1 MHNDEVI
8 QIDKYSC
15 VPTTSPR
22 LDDRTL
28 VLKHGSSFA
37 VFDRYGDIHALG
49 HSGQGIY
56 HQDTRFLS
64 QLDLRLADG
73 RRLVL
78 LNSTLKQDNSL
89 LTVDLTIPEIVE
101 ASRLVVRINTVHV
114 FRAKLLYQDT
124 CYEHLRLHNY
134 SATAV
139 NIPFTLAFA
148 ADFAD
153 IFEVRGKQREAR
165 GYCLPVEVKAREQT
179 ITLAYT
185 GLDNVTRH
193 THIQLE
199 NANANISDNSAHFE
213 VTLAPG
219 EDKDIYL
226 SIQCNANQNTAPTAD
241 YLNVFYKLS
250 AELKTACKNYCA
262 IHTSN
267 EQFNDWLN
275 RSQVDLNLLISN
287 TPYGLYP
294 FAGVPWFSTPFGR
307 DGIITALHSLWINP
321 HISRGVLAFL
331 AANQATK
338 IDPLREA
345 EPGKILHETRRGEM
359 STLGEV
365 PFAQYYGTIDATP
378 LFVILAGAYYQHTG
392 DRAFIESIWQN
403 IEAALAW
410 IDHYG
415 DKDGDGFFEYA
426 SQNEQGLSQQGW
438 KDSDDSVFH
447 ADGSAA
453 TGAIA
458 LCEVQAYV
466 YDAWCCAAKLYL
478 ILDQSDKAKA
488 LEKKAQALK
497 KRFNRAFWCEEL
509 GTYALALDGD
519 KRPCQVRSSNA
530 GHVLFSGIATR
541 RYARRAV
548 KTLMDDASYS
558 GWGVRT
564 IARSEKRYNPMSYHN
579 GAIWPHDNAMIAL
592 GFVRYG
598 YREEAAKILTGL
610 FEASLF
616 LDLRRMPELF
626 CGFLKRKGEGPT
638 LYPQACAPQA
648 WSSTAVFALLQAC
661 LGIEISNTPQ
671 PQITFCN
678 PYLPPWLD
686 SLEIKELTVGSSSV
700 DVLIQ
705 RYDNDVGINV
715 LRREGSV
722 KVTVVK

>member
-1 MHNDEVI
+1 MSNEEAI
-8 QIDKYSC
+8 QTDSYS
-15 VPTTSPR
+15 

-28 VLKHGSSFA
+28 VLKYGNSFA
-37 VFDRYGDIHALG
+37 VFDRYGDIHAQG
-49 HSGQGIY
+49 HSEQGVY

-73 RRLVL
+73 RRPVL

-89 LTVDLTIPEIVE
+89 LTVDLTIPEIVND
-101 ASRLVVRINTVHV
+101 ANIPIVRIDTVHV

-124 CYEHLRLHNY
+124 CYEHLRLCNY
-134 SATAV
+134 GATAV
-139 NIPFTLAFA
+139 NLPFVLAFD

-165 GYCLPVEVKAREQT
+165 GHCLPVKVDTQKQT

-185 GLDNVTRH
+185 GLDNITRH

-199 NANANISDNSAHFE
+199 NANATINDNNAHFE

-219 EDKDIYL
+219 EDKDIYIN
-226 SIQCNANQNTAPTAD
+226 IQCDANQHAAPITD
-241 YLNVFYKLS
+241 YLDALQKLS
-250 AELKTACKNYCA
+250 GELKTARENHCA

-275 RSQVDLNLLISN
+275 RSQVDLNLLISD
-287 TPYGLYP
+287 TPYGPYP

-307 DGIITALHSLWINP
+307 DGIITALHSLWVSPNTA
-321 HISRGVLAFL
+321 RGVLAFL
-331 AANQATK
+331 AANQATE

-345 EPGKILHETRRGEM
+345 EPGKILHETRGGEM

-378 LFVILAGAYYQHTG
+378 LFVVLAGAYYQHTG

-403 IEAALAW
+403 IEAALDW
-410 IDHYG
+410 IDNYG

-426 SQNEQGLSQQGW
+426 SQNEKGLSQQGW
-438 KDSDDSVFH
+438 KDSDDSIFH
-447 ADGSAA
+447 TDGSAA

-466 YDAWCCAAKLYL
+466 YDAWRCATKLYL
-478 ILDQSDKAKA
+478 MLGKDNEAKA

-497 KRFNRAFWCEEL
+497 KRFNHTFWCDEL
-509 GTYALALDGD
+509 GTYALALDG
-519 KRPCQVRSSNA
+519 KKNLCRVRSSNA
-530 GHVLFSGIATR
+530 GHALFSGIATR
-541 RYARRAV
+541 QHARRAIE
-548 KTLMDDASYS
+548 TLLNEASYS
-558 GWGVRT
+558 GWGIRT
-564 IARSEKRYNPMSYHN
+564 IATTENRYNPMSYHN
-579 GAIWPHDNAMIAL
+579 GAVWPHDNAMIAL
-592 GFVRYG
+592 GFARYG
-598 YREEAAKILTGL
+598 YRKEAAKILTGL

-638 LYPQACAPQA
+638 LYPLACAPQA
-648 WSSTAVFALLQAC
+648 WSSTVVFALLQAC

-671 PQITFCN
+671 PQITFCK
-678 PYLPPWLD
+678 PWLPPWLD
-686 SLEIKELTVGSSSV
+686 SLEIKKLAVGNASV
-700 DVLIQ
+700 DVFLQ
-705 RYDNDVGINV
+705 RYSNDVGVNV
-715 LRREGSV
+715 LRREGNI

>member
-1 MHNDEVI
+1 MNDNETI
-8 QIDKYSC
+8 QTNSG
-15 VPTTSPR
+15 S

-28 VLKHGSSFA
+28 VLKHGNSFA
-37 VFDRYGDIHALG
+37 VFDRYGDIHAQG
-49 HSGQGIY
+49 CSEQGIY

-73 RRLVL
+73 RRPVL

-89 LTVDLTIPEIVE
+89 LTVDLTIPEI
-101 ASRLVVRINTVHV
+101 INDANKPIVHIDTVHV

-124 CYEHLRLHNY
+124 CYEHLRLCNY
-134 SATAV
+134 GAAAI
-139 NIPFTLAFA
+139 NLPFVLAFG

-153 IFEVRGKQREAR
+153 IFEVRGKQRKAR
-165 GYCLPVEVKAREQT
+165 GHCLPVDVDKQQQT

-185 GLDNVTRH
+185 GLDKVTRH
-193 THIQLE
+193 TCIQLE
-199 NANANISDNSAHFE
+199 NANARISNNNAHFE
-213 VTLAPG
+213 VALLPG
-219 EDKDIYL
+219 EDKDIYIN
-226 SIQCNANQNTAPTAD
+226 IQCDANQSAAPTTD
-241 YLNVFYKLS
+241 YFNALQKLS
-250 AELKTACKNYCA
+250 GELKTARENHCT

-275 RSQVDLNLLISN
+275 RSQVDLNLLISD
-287 TPYGLYP
+287 TPYGPYP

-321 HISRGVLAFL
+321 NTARGVLAFL
-331 AANQATK
+331 AANQATE

-345 EPGKILHETRRGEM
+345 EPGKILHETRGGEM

-378 LFVILAGAYYQHTG
+378 LFIVLAGAYFQHTG
-392 DRAFIESIWQN
+392 DRTFIDAIWQN
-403 IEAALAW
+403 IEAALDW

-426 SQNEQGLSQQGW
+426 SQNKKGLSQQGW
-438 KDSDDSVFH
+438 KDSDDSIFH

-453 TGAIA
+453 SGAIA
-458 LCEVQAYV
+458 LCEVQSYV
-466 YDAWCCAAKLYL
+466 YDAWCCAEKLYL
-478 ILDQSDKAKA
+478 AFDKHNKA
-488 LEKKAQALK
+488 EALKKKAHALK
-497 KRFNRAFWCEEL
+497 KRFNRTFWCDEL
-509 GTYALALDGD
+509 GTYALALDGE

-530 GHVLFSGIATR
+530 GHTLLSGIATR
-541 RYARRAV
+541 QHARRTIE
-548 KTLMDDASYS
+548 TLLDETGYS

-564 IARSEKRYNPMSYHN
+564 IATIEKRYNPMSYHN
-579 GAIWPHDNAMIAL
+579 GAVWPHDNAMIAL
-592 GFVRYG
+592 GFARYG
-598 YREEAAKILTGL
+598 YRKEAAQILTGL

-638 LYPQACAPQA
+638 LYPLACAPQA
-648 WSSTAVFALLQAC
+648 WSSTVVFALLQAC

-671 PQITFCN
+671 AQIIFCK
-678 PYLPPWLD
+678 PWLPPWLD
-686 SLEIKELTVGSSSV
+686 SLEIKKLTVGTASV
-700 DVLIQ
+700 DVFLQ
-705 RYDNDVGINV
+705 RYDNDVGVNV
-715 LRREGSV
+715 LRREGNI

>member
-1 MHNDEVI
+1 MSNEEVI
-8 QIDKYSC
+8 QTGSC
-15 VPTTSPR
+15 S

-28 VLKHGSSFA
+28 VLKHGNSFA
-37 VFDRYGDIHALG
+37 VFDRYGDIHAQG
-49 HSGQGIY
+49 HSEQGIY

-73 RRLVL
+73 RRPVL

-89 LTVDLTIPEIVE
+89 LTVDLTIPEIVND
-101 ASRLVVRINTVHV
+101 ANTPIVHIDTVHV

-124 CYEHLRLHNY
+124 CYEHLRLCNY
-134 SATAV
+134 GASAI
-139 NIPFTLAFA
+139 NLPFALAFD

-165 GYCLPVEVKAREQT
+165 GHCLPVDVDEQQQT

-185 GLDNVTRH
+185 GLDKITRH
-193 THIQLE
+193 TYIQLE
-199 NANANISDNSAHFE
+199 NANARISNNNAHFD
-213 VTLAPG
+213 VALAPG
-219 EDKDIYL
+219 EDKDIYIN
-226 SIQCNANQNTAPTAD
+226 IQCNASQSATPTTSYFDA
-241 YLNVFYKLS
+241 LQKLS
-250 AELKTACKNYCA
+250 AELKTARENHCA

-275 RSQVDLNLLISN
+275 RSQVDLNLLISD
-287 TPYGLYP
+287 TPYGPYP

-321 HISRGVLAFL
+321 NTARGVLAFL
-331 AANQATK
+331 AANQATE

-345 EPGKILHETRRGEM
+345 EPGKILHETRGGEM

-378 LFVILAGAYYQHTG
+378 LFVVLAGAYYQHTG

-403 IEAALAW
+403 IEAALDW
-410 IDHYG
+410 IDNYG

-426 SQNEQGLSQQGW
+426 SQNEKGLSQQGW
-438 KDSDDSVFH
+438 KDSDDSIFH

-453 TGAIA
+453 SGAIA

-466 YDAWCCAAKLYL
+466 YDAWRCAAKLYL
-478 ILDQSDKAKA
+478 ALDNHNKAEA
-488 LEKKAQALK
+488 LEKKARALK
-497 KRFNRAFWCEEL
+497 KHFNHAFWCDEL

-530 GHVLFSGIATR
+530 GHTLFSGIATR
-541 RYARRAV
+541 QHAQRTV
-548 KTLMDDASYS
+548 ETLLDTTGYS
-558 GWGVRT
+558 GWGIRT
-564 IARSEKRYNPMSYHN
+564 IATTEKRYNPMSYHN
-579 GAIWPHDNAMIAL
+579 GAVWPHDNAMVAL
-592 GFVRYG
+592 GFARYG
-598 YREEAAKILTGL
+598 YRKEAAQILTSL

-638 LYPQACAPQA
+638 LYPLACAPQA
-648 WSSTAVFALLQAC
+648 WSSTVVFALLQAC

-671 PQITFCN
+671 AQITFCK
-678 PYLPPWLD
+678 PWLPPWLD
-686 SLEIKELTVGSSSV
+686 SLEIKKLAVGTASV
-700 DVLIQ
+700 DVFLQ
-705 RYDNDVGINV
+705 RYDNDVGVNV
-715 LRREGSV
+715 LRREGNI